1 MGYDMISP
9 EPNKNISSMNVSTT
23 RDISQ
28 ELDVYYDATSFNRR
42 PVSRA
47 ATVMLPIELLA

>member
-9 EPNKNISSMNVSTT
+9 EPNKNISSINVSTT

-28 ELDVYYDATSFNRR
+28 ELGVYYDATSFNRR